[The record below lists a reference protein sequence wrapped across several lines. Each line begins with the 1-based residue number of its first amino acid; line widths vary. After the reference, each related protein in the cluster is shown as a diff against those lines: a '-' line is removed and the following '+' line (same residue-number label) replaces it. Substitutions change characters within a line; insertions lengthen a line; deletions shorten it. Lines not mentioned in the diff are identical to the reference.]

1 VEGVARQVLNELGV
15 TERVV
20 REAGHTPVT
29 TRGE

>member
-1 VEGVARQVLNELGV
+1 VARQVLNELGV

-20 REAGHTPVT
+20 REAGHNRAT